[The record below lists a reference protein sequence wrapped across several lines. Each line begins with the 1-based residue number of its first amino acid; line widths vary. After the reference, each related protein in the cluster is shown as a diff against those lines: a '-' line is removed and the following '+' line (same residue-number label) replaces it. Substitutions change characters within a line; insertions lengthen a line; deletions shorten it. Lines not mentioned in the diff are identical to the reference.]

1 MNGLFLGLMSGTS
14 FDGIDCALVRFEGD
28 TMALVASHTY
38 PLPKPLVARLTEATI
53 MAPLSLSELA
63 ALDAELGQ
71 CFADAARHSLP
82 AQEPLVAIG
91 SHGQT
96 LAHFPRGL
104 LANSLQMGDPN
115 RLVAA
120 TGSTVVTDFRRA
132 DMARGGQ
139 GAPLA
144 PAFHGRWMGTDGERL
159 ILNIGGMANLTRLSG
174 AEVHTGYDVG
184 PGNVLIDTWIRNQRG
199 YDYDACG
206 DWGRTG
212 KVHNGL
218 LERLMATPYVREAA
232 PKSTGRELF
241 NAAFIDQS
249 LKGLTLP
256 AADVQATLTEF
267 TAACVALASEHL
279 PAADI
284 VVCGGGA
291 RNQLLMERI
300 TYRSRRLA
308 YSSQKIGIDPDYV
321 EAMAFAWFAQ
331 QTLMG
336 KPLNIATATGA
347 RHTAIAG
354 AIYPGKGLRFSYHE
368 S

>member
-1 MNGLFLGLMSGTS
+1 MDGLFLGLMSGTS
-14 FDGIDCALVRFEGD
+14 FDGIDCATVRFAADSME
-28 TMALVASHTY
+28 LVASDTLA
-38 PLPKPLVARLTEATI
+38 LPKPLVARLTEATN
-53 MAPLSLSELA
+53 MAPMSLAELA

-82 AQEPLVAIG
+82 ADEPLVAIG

-96 LAHFPRGL
+96 LAHFPRGP

-115 RLVAA
+115 RIVAA
-120 TGSTVVTDFRRA
+120 TQATVVTDFRRA
-132 DMARGGQ
+132 DMALGGQ

-144 PAFHGRWMGTDGERL
+144 PAFHGRWMGNGGERL

-174 AEVHTGYDVG
+174 NEVHAGYDVG
-184 PGNVLIDTWIRNQRG
+184 PGNVLIDSWIRSQRG

-212 KVHNGL
+212 RVHAAL
-218 LERLMATPYVREAA
+218 LARLMDTPYVREPA

-241 NAAFIDQS
+241 NAAFIQQA
-249 LKGLTLP
+249 LAGLTVAP
-256 AADVQATLTEF
+256 ADVQATLTEF
-267 TAACVALASEHL
+267 TAACVALAAESL

-291 RNQLLMERI
+291 RNHLLMERI
-300 TYRSRRLA
+300 TYRTRRLT
-308 YSSQKIGIDPDYV
+308 YSSQKIGIHPDYV

-336 KPLNIATATGA
+336 QPLNIATATGA
-347 RHTAIAG
+347 GHTAVAG
-354 AIYPGKGLRFSYHE
+354 AIYPGKGLRFTYHE